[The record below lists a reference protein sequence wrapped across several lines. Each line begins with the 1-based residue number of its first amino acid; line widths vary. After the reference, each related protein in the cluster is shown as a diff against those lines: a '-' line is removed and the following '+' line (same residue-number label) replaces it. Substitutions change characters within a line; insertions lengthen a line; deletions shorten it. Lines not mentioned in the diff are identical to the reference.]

1 MRQKRLRT
9 KLFRVWLHEKELAFL
24 NLYAEESMLTA
35 SEVIRSLIH
44 GLMKKEGYEIKEP
57 SIPESSNNK
66 KGGKK

>member
-57 SIPESSNNK
+57 SLPKTKIK
-66 KGGKK
+66 KGG